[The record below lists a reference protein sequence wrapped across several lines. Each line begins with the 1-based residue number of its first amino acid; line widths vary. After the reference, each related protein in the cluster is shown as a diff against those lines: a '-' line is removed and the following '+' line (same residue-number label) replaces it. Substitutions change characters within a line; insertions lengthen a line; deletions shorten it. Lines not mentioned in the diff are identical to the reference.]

1 MRRISTVAQR
11 IISKNHIGCGN
22 PRLCG
27 NLRLFTPRFGLR
39 KKTGF
44 FWKLI
49 ELIASKT
56 RQLWSYTYDHELV
69 FTHLAHDDLLLE
81 KKKNKERK
89 EKEKGNKKKIPKGN
103 VNVFSFR
110 NT

>member
-56 RQLWSYTYDHELV
+56 RPLWSYTDDHELV

-81 KKKNKERK
+81 NKKIKKGKKRKKET
-89 EKEKGNKKKIPKGN
+89 KKKIPKGN